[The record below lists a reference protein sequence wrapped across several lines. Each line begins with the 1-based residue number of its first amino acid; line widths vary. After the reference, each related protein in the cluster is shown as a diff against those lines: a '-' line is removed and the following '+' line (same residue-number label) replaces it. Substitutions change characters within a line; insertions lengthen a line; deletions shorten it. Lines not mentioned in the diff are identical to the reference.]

1 MKKKTSHSQLRQL
14 FEDEL
19 IRIGV
24 GLIESITDDQLLFG
38 DALSEDDIL
47 SILIPEEQR
56 RGYEKEDT
64 ELWNWETRG
73 GLIGAIEDAYWERE
87 QRFYERHP
95 EERPQEEMDRQLEP
109 LFTQLERELR

>member
-1 MKKKTSHSQLRQL
+1 MKKKLSHSPLRQQ

-24 GLIESITDDQLLFG
+24 GLMETITDDQLLLG
-38 DALSEDDIL
+38 DALSEDDIP
-47 SILIPEEQR
+47 SILIPEEDR
-56 RGYEKEDT
+56 EYRAGDT

-73 GLIGAIEDAYWERE
+73 GVIQAIEDAHWERE

-109 LFTQLERELR
+109 LFAQLERELR